1 MSVLGFLGLYSLALK
16 KNGMESKLLA
26 FHHFIFFSLTFL
38 FLKIYLYYIPFSVS
52 ISFIGHRLKGIS
64 LDPRL
69 EMHMLLETTQ
79 VMKMN
84 EVG

>member
-1 MSVLGFLGLYSLALK
+1 MSVLGFLG
-16 KNGMESKLLA
+16 MESKFFA

-69 EMHMLLETTQ
+69 EMHMLLETRQ